1 LHGEDVT
8 QQQQS
13 SSESEVDETALGV
26 LLAEPRRAKSDPDP
40 ATIKE
45 IESLPVLQLFKH
57 HLKDFEGGSRKPNV
71 AKDHTRR
78 VCRLLYEVEDP
89 AMKVNKLWDNKT

>member
-1 LHGEDVT
+1 MAAAKETPDSDVT

-26 LLAEPRRAKSDPDP
+26 LLAEPRRPKSDPDP

-57 HLKDFEGGSRKPNV
+57 HLKDFEVGGGGGGARESQMSPKTIQNV
-71 AKDHTRR
+71 SVVCCTR
-78 VCRLLYEVEDP
+78 
-89 AMKVNKLWDNKT
+89 

>member
-1 LHGEDVT
+1 MARSKARFADSQAAKTKKKTKTKRMAAAKETPDSDVT

-40 ATIKE
+40 ATNQ
-45 IESLPVLQLFKH
+45 QLK
-57 HLKDFEGGSRKPNV
+57 R
-71 AKDHTRR
+71 
-78 VCRLLYEVEDP
+78 
-89 AMKVNKLWDNKT
+89 